1 MSLIQ
6 IKSQE
11 DVYYPETIIYP
22 ESDGEPIGE
31 TDWHIAVILYLRQA
45 LRYFFRNQQVYVA
58 ADLLFYYEEGETSV
72 YKVPD
77 VFVVKDVAPH
87 DRRTYKLWEEDN
99 KQPNIIFEIT
109 SKSTR
114 WDDLT
119 TKKALYELLGV
130 QEYILFDPL
139 DEYLKPNLQGYELVD
154 GRYNEMT
161 LDEDGCLLSNE
172 MGLLLRPEK
181 HLLRLVNPT
190 TNEPI
195 PTLEEQS
202 IQLEEQAKR
211 LEEFEAENERLRDE
225 LKKLRGKL
233 D

>member
-6 IKSQE
+6 TKSQE
-11 DVYYPETIIYP
+11 DVYYPETITYP

-154 GRYNEMT
+154 GRYNEMK
-161 LDEDGCLLSNE
+161 LDANGSLLSNE
-172 MGLLLRPEK
+172 LGLILRPEK
-181 HLLRLVNPT
+181 HLLRLVDPI

-202 IQLEEQAKR
+202 TR
-211 LEEFEAENERLRDE
+211 LEESEAENERLRAE
-225 LKKLRGKL
+225 LEKLRDQSNSEDGE
-233 D
+233 

>member
-6 IKSQE
+6 TKSQE

-154 GRYNEMT
+154 GRYNEMK
-161 LDEDGCLLSNE
+161 LDANGSLLSNE
-172 MGLLLRPEK
+172 LGLILRPEK
-181 HLLRLVNPT
+181 HLLRLVDPI

-202 IQLEEQAKR
+202 TR
-211 LEEFEAENERLRDE
+211 LEESEAENERLRAE
-225 LKKLRGKL
+225 LEKLRDQSNSEDGE
-233 D
+233 